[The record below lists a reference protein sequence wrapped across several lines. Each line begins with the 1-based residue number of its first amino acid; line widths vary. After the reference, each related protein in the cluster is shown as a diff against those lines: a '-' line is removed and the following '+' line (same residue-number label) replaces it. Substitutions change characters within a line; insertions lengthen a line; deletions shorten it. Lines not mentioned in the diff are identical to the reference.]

1 MCAECAVCAHI
12 RVLCKHAC
20 FCVYVR
26 AYVRCVCAAVH
37 CVFVCACRCALSA
50 CMCVC
55 ARVIFTPRNAY
66 GWHLQSNLAL
76 PRGLFSP
83 PSSAAGCW
91 AQGESSA
98 RSASEGHLGG
108 WGQVDPRGPGK
119 LERGSGARAPGSVPC
134 SRFRNRRVLSLAS
147 GVSAVAPSSILRVTR
162 ANAATWWRIGD
173 TAGSHAA
180 DAPFPRAGGWESSRL
195 LSRRPGGGGGKA
207 GRLTSRH
214 PLSQAVR
221 PAALSPEDRAATQCG
236 TTTLSSRC
244 QPSAIGALL
253 PRPGVGA
260 EKPRGSRGGTPRT
273 PAGHLAGGRAGP
285 GASPTSCPAPA
296 RRAVPGPSFS
306 CVPVACVPPRCE
318 LSG

>member
-1 MCAECAVCAHI
+1 MF
-12 RVLCKHAC
+12 L
-20 FCVYVR
+20 
-26 AYVRCVCAAVH
+26 CVCA
-37 CVFVCACRCALSA
+37 CMCAL
-50 CMCVC
+50 CVC
-55 ARVIFTPRNAY
+55 SCALCVCVCMQVCIVRMYVRVRACDLHAQKRLWVAFAVKSGPSQ
-66 GWHLQSNLAL
+66 GPLQ
-76 PRGLFSP
+76 PP

-173 TAGSHAA
+173 TAGSRAA

-207 GRLTSRH
+207 GRLTSHH

-236 TTTLSSRC
+236 TTTLSSRY

-306 CVPVACVPPRCE
+306 RVPVACVPPRCE

>member
-1 MCAECAVCAHI
+1 M
-12 RVLCKHAC
+12 
-20 FCVYVR
+20 YVR
-26 AYVRCVCAAVH
+26 VRACDLHAQKRLWVAFAVK
-37 CVFVCACRCALSA
+37 SG
-50 CMCVC
+50 
-55 ARVIFTPRNAY
+55 PSQ
-66 GWHLQSNLAL
+66 GPLQ
-76 PRGLFSP
+76 PP

-306 CVPVACVPPRCE
+306 RVPVACVPPRCE